1 MRLVRFKLQD
11 ATPSVR
17 VGVLS
22 DDRVVDLNAAYQAKG
37 SALGGMRQ
45 FLEEGEAALTF
56 ARTIV
61 AGGSYSLPQSAV
73 TLLAP
78 IQDPEK
84 IICVGMNYHDHC
96 AEMRVSPP
104 EVPMLFSKYASALSG
119 PGDPIVWDT
128 RETQE
133 LDPEVEL
140 VIVIGR
146 RGQRIPLVR
155 RAACEPQPFTIV
167 PHCQHALHTGGRHVI
182 HRRLHRRQ

>member
-1 MRLVRFKLQD
+1 MRLVSFKLRD

-22 DDRVVDLNAAYQAKG
+22 GVQVVDLSAAYQAKG
-37 SALGGMRQ
+37 SPLVGGMRQ
-45 FLEEGEAALTF
+45 FLDEGEAALTF
-56 ARTIV
+56 ARMTV
-61 AGGSYSLPQSAV
+61 ASGSFLLPQSAV

-104 EVPMLFSKYASALSG
+104 EAPMLFSKYASALSG

-146 RGQRIPLVR
+146 RGHRIPLVR
-155 RAACEPQPFTIV
+155 ARGVRAPN
-167 PHCQHALHTGGRHVI
+167 L
-182 HRRLHRRQ
+182 